1 MYWKILTAVLCFY
14 AVVPVEPTA
23 SSAAPTTT
31 GNATTTA
38 TAANTTITAANNI
51 TTSANTTTT
60 AVPTTATA
68 ANTTSTYANNIT
80 TSANTTTT
88 ATNTTAKAANTTTTA
103 AKTST
108 PAANNITTAA
118 TTTTT
123 ADPTTTTA
131 APTTTPSPPVVFD
144 LVFRSDEVFSPALTN
159 TSSPSFQ
166 NLVTKTIQ
174 ALEPL
179 FKAQFPNFI
188 RLIVVGFRNGSI
200 ITDTQLEF
208 AAANTTANATT
219 PFAEAVATT
228 LKAAITN
235 GSLSINIS
243 ANFKITVKPTPSA
256 ASPTTTGNETTTTTA
271 VKTTTTAANTTT
283 TAVPKTATA
292 ATTTTIAA
300 PTTTTAAPT
309 TTPSPPVVFDLVF
322 RSDEVFSPA
331 LTNTSSLSFQNLV
344 TKTIQALEPLFKAQF
359 PNFIRLIVVGFRNGS
374 IITDTQL
381 EFAAANTTANATT
394 PFAEAVATTL
404 KAAITNGSLSI
415 NISANFKITVKPTP
429 SAASPTTTGN
439 ETTTTTAVKT
449 TTTAANTTTT
459 AVPTTTTAVKTTTTA
474 ANTTTTAVPKTATAA
489 TTTTIAA
496 PTTTTAAPT
505 TTPSPPVVFDLV
517 FRSDEVFSPALTN
530 TSSPSFQNLVTK
542 TIQALE
548 PLFKAQFP
556 NFIRLIVVG
565 FRNGS
570 IITDTQ
576 LEFAAANTT
585 ANATT
590 PFAEAVATTLKAAI
604 TNGSLSI
611 NISANF
617 KITVKPTPSTAS
629 PTTTGN
635 VKTTTTAANTTT
647 TAVNTTI
654 TAVNTTTTAANTTT
668 TAVPKTAT
676 AATTTTIAAPTTTT
690 AAPTTTPSPPVVFD
704 LVFRS
709 DEVFSPALTNTSSPS
724 FQNLKT
730 KTIQALEPL
739 FKAQFANF
747 IRLIVVGFRNGSII
761 TDTQLEFAAANTTAN
776 ATTLFADAVA
786 TTLKAAITNGSLSI
800 NISANFK
807 ITVKQTPSAAS
818 PTTTGNATT
827 TTTAVPTT
835 TTAVPTTTTAANTT
849 TTAAKTTTTAA
860 NTTTTATNTTTTAA
874 NTTTTAAQ
882 TTTTAANTTTTAVP
896 TTATIAN
903 TTSTSAKTTTTAANN
918 ITTAANTTTTAVH
931 KTATAANTA
940 TTAAPTKTTAA
951 PTTTP
956 SLAFVLNLVFRSD
969 EVFSPDLTNTSSPL
983 FQSLATKTIKALEPL
998 FKAQFPNFIRLIVV
1012 GFRNG
1017 SIITDTQLEFAAA
1030 NTTANATTP
1039 FADAVASTLK
1049 AAITNGSLSI
1059 NISANFNITVQA
1071 NPTTAAPTTTTAAP
1085 ITITAA
1091 PLTITAAPTTTT
1103 AAPTTTTRAATTTT
1117 RAPTTTTRAPT
1128 TTTAA
1133 LQTTTAA
1140 VAPTTTAAPNVLL
1153 LVFSSDETF
1162 TETLSNNTSQAFR
1175 DRATTIKNA
1184 IEPFYRKFFRSFIQ
1198 LVVLSFRRGSVITE
1212 CRMEFGPTGNGT
1224 APTANSVKDVL
1235 VEAVNKGNID
1245 IRINA
1250 SSIVVSVLSSSMS
1263 PVVNSVFS
1271 SFGMTLVFLLLSAAM
1286 HRL

>member
-331 LTNTSSLSFQNLV
+331 LTNTSSL
-344 TKTIQALEPLFKAQF
+344 
-359 PNFIRLIVVGFRNGS
+359 
-374 IITDTQL
+374 
-381 EFAAANTTANATT
+381 
-394 PFAEAVATTL
+394 
-404 KAAITNGSLSI
+404 
-415 NISANFKITVKPTP
+415 
-429 SAASPTTTGN
+429 
-439 ETTTTTAVKT
+439 
-449 TTTAANTTTT
+449 
-459 AVPTTTTAVKTTTTA
+459 
-474 ANTTTTAVPKTATAA
+474 
-489 TTTTIAA
+489 
-496 PTTTTAAPT
+496 
-505 TTPSPPVVFDLV
+505 
-517 FRSDEVFSPALTN
+517 
-530 TSSPSFQNLVTK
+530 SFQNLVTK

>member
-88 ATNTTAKAANTTTTA
+88 ATNTTATAANTTTTA

-108 PAANNITTAA
+108 PAANNITTA
-118 TTTTT
+118 
-123 ADPTTTTA
+123 
-131 APTTTPSPPVVFD
+131 
-144 LVFRSDEVFSPALTN
+144 
-159 TSSPSFQ
+159 
-166 NLVTKTIQ
+166 
-174 ALEPL
+174 
-179 FKAQFPNFI
+179 
-188 RLIVVGFRNGSI
+188 
-200 ITDTQLEF
+200 
-208 AAANTTANATT
+208 
-219 PFAEAVATT
+219 
-228 LKAAITN
+228 
-235 GSLSINIS
+235 
-243 ANFKITVKPTPSA
+243 
-256 ASPTTTGNETTTTTA
+256 
-271 VKTTTTAANTTT
+271 VKTTTT
-283 TAVPKTATA
+283 
-292 ATTTTIAA
+292 
-300 PTTTTAAPT
+300 
-309 TTPSPPVVFDLVF
+309 
-322 RSDEVFSPA
+322 
-331 LTNTSSLSFQNLV
+331 
-344 TKTIQALEPLFKAQF
+344 
-359 PNFIRLIVVGFRNGS
+359 
-374 IITDTQL
+374 
-381 EFAAANTTANATT
+381 
-394 PFAEAVATTL
+394 
-404 KAAITNGSLSI
+404 
-415 NISANFKITVKPTP
+415 
-429 SAASPTTTGN
+429 
-439 ETTTTTAVKT
+439 
-449 TTTAANTTTT
+449 
-459 AVPTTTTAVKTTTTA
+459 
-474 ANTTTTAVPKTATAA
+474 
-489 TTTTIAA
+489 AA

-590 PFAEAVATTLKAAI
+590 PFADAVATTLKAAI

-629 PTTTGN
+629 PTTTG
-635 VKTTTTAANTTT
+635 
-647 TAVNTTI
+647 
-654 TAVNTTTTAANTTT
+654 
-668 TAVPKTAT
+668 
-676 AATTTTIAAPTTTT
+676 
-690 AAPTTTPSPPVVFD
+690 D
-704 LVFRS
+704 
-709 DEVFSPALTNTSSPS
+709 
-724 FQNLKT
+724 
-730 KTIQALEPL
+730 
-739 FKAQFANF
+739 
-747 IRLIVVGFRNGSII
+747 
-761 TDTQLEFAAANTTAN
+761 
-776 ATTLFADAVA
+776 
-786 TTLKAAITNGSLSI
+786 
-800 NISANFK
+800 
-807 ITVKQTPSAAS
+807 
-818 PTTTGNATT
+818 ATT
-827 TTTAVPTT
+827 TTTSVPTT

-860 NTTTTATNTTTTAA
+860 NTTTTAANTTTTAA
-874 NTTTTAAQ
+874 NTTTTAANTTTTAAK
-882 TTTTAANTTTTAVP
+882 TTTTAANTTTTA
-896 TTATIAN
+896 
-903 TTSTSAKTTTTAANN
+903 
-918 ITTAANTTTTAVH
+918 ANTTTTAAKH
-931 KTATAANTA
+931 Y
-940 TTAAPTKTTAA
+940 
-951 PTTTP
+951 TP
-956 SLAFVLNLVFRSD
+956 QLGVGAHNSQLL
-969 EVFSPDLTNTSSPL
+969 
-983 FQSLATKTIKALEPL
+983 LEPL
-998 FKAQFPNFIRLIVV
+998 FKAHFPTFIRLIVV

-1017 SIITDTQLEFAAA
+1017 SIITDSQLEFAAA

-1039 FADAVASTLK
+1039 FADAVATTLK

-1071 NPTTAAPTTTTAAP
+1071 NATTAAPTTTTAAP
-1085 ITITAA
+1085 LTTTAALTTTTAA
-1091 PLTITAAPTTTT
+1091 PLTTT
-1103 AAPTTTTRAATTTT
+1103 AAPTTTTS
-1117 RAPTTTTRAPT
+1117 APTTTTRAPT

-1153 LVFSSDETF
+1153 LEFSSDENF

-1175 DRATTIKNA
+1175 DRATTVKNA
-1184 IEPFYRKFFRSFIQ
+1184 IEPVYRKVFRSFIQ

-1224 APTANSVKDVL
+1224 APTAKLVKDVL
-1235 VEAVNKGNID
+1235 VEAVNNGNID
-1245 IRINA
+1245 ISVNA

>member
-88 ATNTTAKAANTTTTA
+88 ATNTTATAANTTTTA

-108 PAANNITTAA
+108 PAANNITTA
-118 TTTTT
+118 
-123 ADPTTTTA
+123 
-131 APTTTPSPPVVFD
+131 
-144 LVFRSDEVFSPALTN
+144 
-159 TSSPSFQ
+159 
-166 NLVTKTIQ
+166 
-174 ALEPL
+174 
-179 FKAQFPNFI
+179 
-188 RLIVVGFRNGSI
+188 
-200 ITDTQLEF
+200 
-208 AAANTTANATT
+208 
-219 PFAEAVATT
+219 
-228 LKAAITN
+228 
-235 GSLSINIS
+235 
-243 ANFKITVKPTPSA
+243 
-256 ASPTTTGNETTTTTA
+256 
-271 VKTTTTAANTTT
+271 VKTTTT
-283 TAVPKTATA
+283 
-292 ATTTTIAA
+292 
-300 PTTTTAAPT
+300 
-309 TTPSPPVVFDLVF
+309 
-322 RSDEVFSPA
+322 
-331 LTNTSSLSFQNLV
+331 
-344 TKTIQALEPLFKAQF
+344 
-359 PNFIRLIVVGFRNGS
+359 
-374 IITDTQL
+374 
-381 EFAAANTTANATT
+381 
-394 PFAEAVATTL
+394 
-404 KAAITNGSLSI
+404 
-415 NISANFKITVKPTP
+415 
-429 SAASPTTTGN
+429 
-439 ETTTTTAVKT
+439 
-449 TTTAANTTTT
+449 
-459 AVPTTTTAVKTTTTA
+459 
-474 ANTTTTAVPKTATAA
+474 
-489 TTTTIAA
+489 AA

-590 PFAEAVATTLKAAI
+590 PFADAVATTLKAAI

-629 PTTTGN
+629 PTTTG
-635 VKTTTTAANTTT
+635 
-647 TAVNTTI
+647 
-654 TAVNTTTTAANTTT
+654 
-668 TAVPKTAT
+668 
-676 AATTTTIAAPTTTT
+676 
-690 AAPTTTPSPPVVFD
+690 D
-704 LVFRS
+704 
-709 DEVFSPALTNTSSPS
+709 
-724 FQNLKT
+724 
-730 KTIQALEPL
+730 
-739 FKAQFANF
+739 
-747 IRLIVVGFRNGSII
+747 
-761 TDTQLEFAAANTTAN
+761 
-776 ATTLFADAVA
+776 
-786 TTLKAAITNGSLSI
+786 
-800 NISANFK
+800 
-807 ITVKQTPSAAS
+807 
-818 PTTTGNATT
+818 ATT
-827 TTTAVPTT
+827 TTTSVPTT

-860 NTTTTATNTTTTAA
+860 NTTTTAANTTTTAA
-874 NTTTTAAQ
+874 NTTTTAANTTTTAAKTTTTAANTTTTAAN

-896 TTATIAN
+896 TTAT
-903 TTSTSAKTTTTAANN
+903 
-918 ITTAANTTTTAVH
+918 
-931 KTATAANTA
+931 AANTA
-940 TTAAPTKTTAA
+940 TTAAPTTTTAA

-956 SLAFVLNLVFRSD
+956 SPKVVLNLVFRSD
-969 EVFSPDLTNTSSPL
+969 EVFSPALTNTSSPS
-983 FQSLATKTIKALEPL
+983 FQNLVTKTIQALEPL
-998 FKAQFPNFIRLIVV
+998 FKAHFPTFIRLIVV

-1017 SIITDTQLEFAAA
+1017 SIITDSQLEFAAA

-1039 FADAVASTLK
+1039 FADAVATTLK

-1071 NPTTAAPTTTTAAP
+1071 NATTAAPTTTTAAP
-1085 ITITAA
+1085 LTTTAALTTTTAA
-1091 PLTITAAPTTTT
+1091 PLTTT
-1103 AAPTTTTRAATTTT
+1103 AAPTTTTS
-1117 RAPTTTTRAPT
+1117 APTTTTRAPT

-1153 LVFSSDETF
+1153 LEFSSDENF

-1175 DRATTIKNA
+1175 DRATTVKNA
-1184 IEPFYRKFFRSFIQ
+1184 IEPVYRKVFRSFIQ

-1235 VEAVNKGNID
+1235 VEAVNNGNID
-1245 IRINA
+1245 IRVNASSIVVSVQANATTAAPTTTTAAPLTTTAAPTTTTAAPLTTTAALTTTTAAPLTTTAAPTTTTSAPTTTTRAPTTTTAALQTTTAAVAPTTTAAPNVLLLEFSSDETFTETLSNNASQAFRDRATTVKNAIEPVYRKVFRSFIQLVVLSFRRGSVITECRMEFGPTGNGTAPTAKLVKDVLVEAVNNGNIDISVNA

>member
-459 AVPTTTTAVKTTTTA
+459 AVPTTTTA
-474 ANTTTTAVPKTATAA
+474 
-489 TTTTIAA
+489 
-496 PTTTTAAPT
+496 
-505 TTPSPPVVFDLV
+505 
-517 FRSDEVFSPALTN
+517 
-530 TSSPSFQNLVTK
+530 
-542 TIQALE
+542 
-548 PLFKAQFP
+548 
-556 NFIRLIVVG
+556 
-565 FRNGS
+565 
-570 IITDTQ
+570 
-576 LEFAAANTT
+576 
-585 ANATT
+585 
-590 PFAEAVATTLKAAI
+590 
-604 TNGSLSI
+604 
-611 NISANF
+611 
-617 KITVKPTPSTAS
+617 
-629 PTTTGN
+629 